1 MRYMILLY
9 GDEALSAEV
18 TEADWQRI
26 IEAHNAFGAE
36 AAQRGMNPSG
46 EALQSIQLARTVRFE
61 DGNPV
66 MVTDGPFAETKEQL
80 GGFYL
85 LECERIEDA
94 IEMAKKLPMSTG
106 SIEVRPVVEFG
117 D

>member
-18 TEADWQRI
+18 TEEDWQNI

-36 AAQRGMNPSG
+36 AAERGMNPSG
-46 EALQSIQLARTVRFE
+46 EALQSVQTARTIRFE
-61 DGNPV
+61 DGKSV

-85 LECERIEDA
+85 LDCESLEDA

-117 D
+117 

>member
-9 GDEALSAEV
+9 GDEALGAEM
-18 TEADWQRI
+18 TEDDWQAI

-36 AAQRGMNPSG
+36 AAERGMNPSG
-46 EALQSIQLARTVRFE
+46 EALQSVQLARTMRFE
-61 DGNPV
+61 DGKPV

-85 LECERIEDA
+85 LDCDSIEEA
-94 IEMAKKLPMSTG
+94 MEMAKKLPMSTG

-117 D
+117 